1 MSKGGILFDG
11 DWNRLKDSAIRV
23 VERFPGE
30 HLNFVEIGVH
40 EGLTSRDL
48 IAEIKQAIGPRPLIH
63 NIPEDPLG
71 GPTRFT
77 YFGIDPSLPPPLG
90 SPYIHIQEIS
100 HLAVN
105 RVSEHIHWCLVDGC
119 HCAAC
124 VARDA
129 ILYGNRIVKGGELLF
144 HDASPRPQGRDR
156 QDYGSMEGF
165 HDSVIAAARGIDV
178 RRVLDAGLLA
188 GFGLVLP
195 AQIDQELGGVECY
208 EKI

>member
-1 MSKGGILFDG
+1 MPGGILFDG
-11 DWNRLKDSAIRV
+11 DWDRLRDSAIRV
-23 VERFPGE
+23 AERFPDE
-30 HLNFVEIGVH
+30 HLNFIEIGVH

-48 IAEIKQAIGPRPLIH
+48 IAEISKH
-63 NIPEDPLG
+63 TNN
-71 GPTRFT
+71 FT
-77 YFGIDPSLPPPLG
+77 YIGIDPGSPPPLG
-90 SPYIHIQEIS
+90 SPYIHIQKIS

-105 RVSEHIHWCLVDGC
+105 RVSERIHWCLVDGC

-124 VARDA
+124 VIRDA
-129 ILYGNRIVKGGELLF
+129 ILYGNRMVSGGELLF

-165 HDSVIAAARGIDV
+165 HDSQIARERGIDV

-188 GFGLVLP
+188 GFRLILS
-195 AQIDQELGGVECY
+195 AQTDNELGGVEIY